1 MRQEGAGK
9 SMDGRDVREKS
20 VEGLP
25 CSSVLSILSDHH
37 MSKPL
42 MIKSSRWEQFTYT
55 AVPLSVVAIVVVLI
69 IPLPTFVIDML
80 ITANITGSVL
90 VLLTAMQ
97 VKRPLEFSVFPTLVL
112 MATMFRLALNVA
124 VTRQVLLRGY
134 AGVVV
139 SSFGHFVI
147 GGSIVVGLVVF
158 FILIIIQFVVITS
171 GSGRV
176 AEVAARFTLD
186 AMPGKQMAIDAD
198 RASGAID
205 EHEAHRRRREI
216 ADEADFYGAMDGA
229 SKFVRGDAIAA
240 IVITLIN
247 LVGGFAIGVFQRHL
261 SPAESISTY
270 SLLSVGDGLVSQI
283 PALLLSLSTGII
295 VTRGATDHGL
305 GYDVVKQLSRFRR
318 IVRATGLIMAIL
330 AVVPGLPALPF
341 LLVGGLVFTFGTR
354 LPKDVSDGTPE
365 GQPTPAA
372 TPAIEESPGA
382 LAAGM
387 AVEPLSLELGID
399 LIDLVQPERGGD
411 LLDRVKVLRR
421 NVAMELGVVM
431 PRVHTRD
438 NLDLPNAEYA
448 IKVHGIEVARGQAP
462 RGKLLAIGENLEGLA
477 GTDTRDPAFGG
488 RAKWIPVG
496 LSHQAAV
503 AGVTVVDRSAVVT
516 THLAEIVREHAGEL
530 VSRQDTKLL
539 LDALKA
545 TNPVV
550 LEEMAAVNLTLGD
563 VQGVLRGLLDEG
575 VPVRDLVRIIEA
587 LTEQAR
593 SQQKDADSLL
603 EAARLALATTI
614 ESLYNKDGALSVIT
628 FSPALEQSL
637 LGSLRIGERGRRSLG
652 IPAGEAEA
660 IVRDVGRLFSEAEA
674 KTQIL
679 VLLCATRLR
688 PAVWRLFK
696 PSLPRMGVVGVG
708 EIGSGVVISLVGSV
722 NREVTTVV

>member
-1 MRQEGAGK
+1 MVK
-9 SMDGRDVREKS
+9 SD
-20 VEGLP
+20 
-25 CSSVLSILSDHH
+25 
-37 MSKPL
+37 
-42 MIKSSRWEQFTYT
+42 RWERLTHA
-55 AVPLSVVAIVVVLI
+55 AVPLSVVAVVVVLV
-69 IPLPTFVIDML
+69 IPLPTFLIDLL

-97 VKRPLEFSVFPTLVL
+97 VKRPLDFSVFPTLVL

-134 AGVVV
+134 AGAVV
-139 SSFGHFVI
+139 SSFGHFVV

-158 FILIIIQFVVITS
+158 LILIIIQFVVITS

-186 AMPGKQMAIDAD
+186 GMPGKQMAIDAD
-198 RASGAID
+198 RASGAIN
-205 EHEAHRRRREI
+205 EQEASRRRREI

-229 SKFVRGDAIAA
+229 SKFVRGDSIAA
-240 IVITLIN
+240 IVITMVNLI
-247 LVGGFAIGVFQRHL
+247 GGLAIGIFQRHL
-261 SPAESISTY
+261 PPAQAVDTY

-295 VTRGATDHGL
+295 VTRGATEHDL
-305 GYDVVKQLSRFRR
+305 GHDVVKQLSRFRR
-318 IVRATGLIMAIL
+318 IVRATGLIMAML
-330 AVVPGLPALPF
+330 AVVPGLPGIPF
-341 LLVGGLVFTFGTR
+341 LIVGGLVFAFGTR
-354 LPKDVSDGTPE
+354 LPKDIADE
-365 GQPTPAA
+365 ELQRQLAPAA
-372 TPAIEESPGA
+372 VPSSEESPDA
-382 LAAGM
+382 LAVSM

-399 LIDLVQPERGGD
+399 LIDLVQPDRGGD

-421 NVAMELGVVM
+421 NVAMELGIVM

-438 NLDLPNAEYA
+438 NLDLPNADYA

-462 RGKLLAIGENLEGLA
+462 RGKLLAIGENLDGLV

-488 RAKWIPVG
+488 RAKWIAVG

-530 VSRQDTKLL
+530 ISRQDTKLL
-539 LDALKA
+539 LDALKVA
-545 TNPVV
+545 NPVV
-550 LEEMAAVNLTLGD
+550 LEEMAAANLTLGD

-575 VPVRDLVRIIEA
+575 VPVRDLVRVVEA

-614 ESLYNKDGALSVIT
+614 ESLYEKDGTLPVIT
-628 FSPALEQSL
+628 FSPLLEQSL
-637 LGSLRIGERGRRSLG
+637 LGSLRIGERGRRALEIS
-652 IPAGEAEA
+652 ASEAEA
-660 IVRDVGRLFSEAEA
+660 IVRDVGRILLEAEA
-674 KTQIL
+674 KGHRP
-679 VLLCATRLR
+679 VMLCATRLR
-688 PAVWRLFK
+688 PALWRLLK
-696 PSLPRMGVVGVG
+696 PSLSRLSVVGAG
-708 EIGSGVVISLVGSV
+708 EIGSSMLIATVGSV
-722 NREVTTVV
+722 DREVTAAA

>member
-1 MRQEGAGK
+1 
-9 SMDGRDVREKS
+9 
-20 VEGLP
+20 
-25 CSSVLSILSDHH
+25 
-37 MSKPL
+37 
-42 MIKSSRWEQFTYT
+42 MIASRWDRFTYT
-55 AVPLSVVAIVVVLI
+55 AVPISVVAIVVVLI
-69 IPLPTFVIDML
+69 IPLPTFLIDML
-80 ITANITGSVL
+80 ITANITASVL
-90 VLLTAMQ
+90 ILLTAMQ
-97 VKRPLEFSVFPTLVL
+97 VKRPLDFSVFPTLVL

-171 GSGRV
+171 GAGRV

-186 AMPGKQMAIDAD
+186 GMPGKQMAIDAD
-198 RASGAID
+198 RASGVID
-205 EHEAHRRRREI
+205 EHEARRRRREI

-229 SKFVRGDAIAA
+229 SKFVRGDAVAA
-240 IVITLIN
+240 IVITMVNLI
-247 LVGGFAIGVFQRHL
+247 GGFAIGVLQRHL
-261 SPAESISTY
+261 SPAQAIDTY

-295 VTRGATDHGL
+295 VTRGATDHDL

-318 IVRATGLIMAIL
+318 IVRATGLIMGML
-330 AVVPGLPALPF
+330 ALVPGLPKLSF
-341 LLVGGLVFTFGTR
+341 LLVGGLVFAFGTR
-354 LPKDVSDGTPE
+354 LPS
-365 GQPTPAA
+365 
-372 TPAIEESPGA
+372 EESLQISQAPPQPVQPVVEETPLA
-382 LAAGM
+382 LAARM
-387 AVEPLSLELGID
+387 VVEPLALELGID
-399 LIDLVQPERGGD
+399 LIDLVQTERGGD

-421 NVAMELGVVM
+421 NIAMELGIVM

-462 RGKLLAIGENLEGLA
+462 RGKLLAIGENLDSLA

-516 THLAEIVREHAGEL
+516 THLAEIVRQHAGEL
-530 VSRQDTKLL
+530 VSRQDTKSM
-539 LDALKA
+539 LDSLKA
-545 TNPVV
+545 ANSAV
-550 LEEMAAVNLTLGD
+550 LEEMAAASLTLGD
-563 VQGVLRGLLDEG
+563 IQIVLRGLLAES

-593 SQQKDADSLL
+593 TQQKDADSLL

-614 ESLYNKDGALSVIT
+614 ESLYSKDGAISVIT
-628 FSPALEQSL
+628 LSPSLEQAL
-637 LGSLRIGERGRRSLG
+637 LGSLRIGDRGRRTLA
-652 IPAGEAEA
+652 IPASDAEA
-660 IVRDVGRLFSEAEA
+660 IVHDTARLFAEAEG
-674 KTQIL
+674 KGQL
-679 VLLCATRLR
+679 PVLLCATRVR
-688 PAVWRLFK
+688 PAMWRLLK
-696 PSLPRMGVVGVG
+696 PSLPRLAVLGVG
-708 EIGSGVVISLVGSV
+708 EIGSGVVISPVGSV
-722 NREVTTVV
+722 NREIVVAA

>member
-1 MRQEGAGK
+1 
-9 SMDGRDVREKS
+9 
-20 VEGLP
+20 
-25 CSSVLSILSDHH
+25 
-37 MSKPL
+37 
-42 MIKSSRWEQFTYT
+42 MIKSSRWDRFTYT
-55 AVPLSVVAIVVVLI
+55 AVPISVVAIVVVLI
-69 IPLPTFVIDML
+69 IPLPTFLIDML
-80 ITANITGSVL
+80 ITANITASVL
-90 VLLTAMQ
+90 ILLTAMQ
-97 VKRPLEFSVFPTLVL
+97 VKQPLDFSVFPTLVL

-171 GSGRV
+171 GAGRV

-186 AMPGKQMAIDAD
+186 GMPGKQMAIDAD
-198 RASGAID
+198 RASGVID
-205 EHEAHRRRREI
+205 EHEAHRRRREV

-229 SKFVRGDAIAA
+229 SKFVRGDAVAA
-240 IVITLIN
+240 IVITMVNLI
-247 LVGGFAIGVFQRHL
+247 GGFAIGVLQRHL
-261 SPAESISTY
+261 SPAQAIDTY

-295 VTRGATDHGL
+295 VTRGATDHDL

-318 IVRATGLIMAIL
+318 IVRATGLIMGTL
-330 AVVPGLPALPF
+330 ALVPGLPKLSF
-341 LLVGGLVFTFGTR
+341 LLVGGLVFAFGTR
-354 LPKDVSDGTPE
+354 LPSEEAIQISQAPPEPPAPAVEETP
-365 GQPTPAA
+365 
-372 TPAIEESPGA
+372 IA
-382 LAAGM
+382 LAARM
-387 AVEPLSLELGID
+387 AVEPLALELGID
-399 LIDLVQPERGGD
+399 LIDLVQTERGGD

-421 NVAMELGVVM
+421 NIAMELGVVM

-438 NLDLPNAEYA
+438 NLDLPNDEYA

-462 RGKLLAIGENLEGLA
+462 RGKLLAIGDNLESLA

-516 THLAEIVREHAGEL
+516 THLAEIVRQHAGEL
-530 VSRQDTKLL
+530 VSRQDTKLM
-539 LDALKA
+539 LDSLKA
-545 TNPVV
+545 ANSAV
-550 LEEMAAVNLTLGD
+550 LEEMAAANLTLGD
-563 VQGVLRGLLDEG
+563 IQGVLRGLLAES

-593 SQQKDADSLL
+593 TQQKDADSLL

-614 ESLYNKDGALSVIT
+614 ESLYSRDGSMSVIT
-628 FSPALEQSL
+628 FSPSLEQSL
-637 LGSLRIGERGRRSLG
+637 LSSLRIGDRGRRSLG
-652 IPAGEAEA
+652 IPASDAEA
-660 IVRDVGRLFSEAEA
+660 IVHDVARLFAEAES
-674 KTQIL
+674 KGHIP

-688 PAVWRLFK
+688 PALWRLFR

-708 EIGSGVVISLVGSV
+708 EIGSGVVISPVGSV
-722 NREVTTVV
+722 NREIAVAV